1 MLKRQLLRQARTCRA
16 LRAPPSSLS
25 GLIFNASPKPST
37 SYKPAV
43 LATSISRQI
52 ISRNYSSAAAAAEA
66 QDGSNQSGLITRF
79 AGLSSLGVHPNILK
93 SIVEDMG
100 YESMTDV
107 QSMSI
112 NPALQGKDIVAQA
125 RTGTG
130 KTIGFLVPTIQK
142 IIQNDPSLASRNHD
156 RVDATNIRAII
167 VSPTREL
174 AEQISAEAQK
184 LCRHTNVKVQTAVGG
199 MNKAMM
205 LRKTKSE
212 GCHLLVGTPGRLLDL
227 LSDEYSGI
235 DAPNLGALVLDEADR
250 MLDVGFDKELQQIV
264 RLLPSRK
271 EKPRQ
276 TLLFSA
282 TIPKDVVQIARV
294 YVDASNF
301 QFVQTIKAD
310 EAPTHEKVPQHI
322 VPVDGFE
329 QLVPT
334 ILEIIEKA
342 QNGEHGSEPVKAMV
356 FFNNTAVVNL
366 MDETF
371 QYLSRSLRS
380 LPPAYAIHSGLDQRQ
395 RSRVA
400 ENFRRAS
407 SAILI
412 SSDVTARGM
421 DFPNVTHVIQI
432 GVPPTRD
439 QYIHR
444 LGRTGRANKSGQG
457 WLLLRKDD
465 ISDARRT
472 LPGLPIKRHDGLEAA
487 SFDTRN
493 AERGA
498 EPRNFSEVAN
508 AMRRVRFGIMR
519 EAYEKFIMSSKRV
532 SQSTVDAVNWWVTT
546 QGGQREPPSV
556 SQKVMNSIP
565 TLRRLDGVTVESDR
579 GRNDRDGRGGFG
591 GRGGRDFGGR
601 GRGRGPRDNGDP
613 FSQMSYNRVQDR
625 PARRQQAAF

>member
-1 MLKRQLLRQARTCRA
+1 M
-16 LRAPPSSLS
+16 
-25 GLIFNASPKPST
+25 
-37 SYKPAV
+37 
-43 LATSISRQI
+43 
-52 ISRNYSSAAAAAEA
+52 
-66 QDGSNQSGLITRF
+66 
-79 AGLSSLGVHPNILK
+79 
-93 SIVEDMG
+93 
-100 YESMTDV
+100 
-107 QSMSI
+107 
-112 NPALQGKDIVAQA
+112 
-125 RTGTG
+125 
-130 KTIGFLVPTIQK
+130 
-142 IIQNDPSLASRNHD
+142 
-156 RVDATNIRAII
+156 DATNIRAII
-167 VSPTREL
+167 ISPTREL

-199 MNKAMM
+199 MNKSMM
-205 LRKTKSE
+205 LRKTKFE

-264 RLLPSRK
+264 RLLPDRK

-294 YVDASNF
+294 YVDANNF

-322 VPVDGFE
+322 VPVEGFE
-329 QLVPT
+329 HLVPT
-334 ILEIIEKA
+334 ILEIVEKA
-342 QNGEHGSEPVKAMV
+342 QNGEHGPDPVKAIC
-356 FFNNTAVVNL
+356 FFNNTAVVKL

-371 QYLSRSLRS
+371 EYLSRSLRT
-380 LPPAYAIHSGLDQRQ
+380 LPPTYAIHSGLDQRQ

-400 ENFRRAS
+400 EDFRRAR

-432 GVPPTRD
+432 GVPPSRD

-472 LPGLPIKRHDGLEAA
+472 LPGLPIKRHDGLECA

-493 AERGA
+493 AQGDA
-498 EPRNFSEVAN
+498 QPRNFREVAH
-508 AMRRVRFGIMR
+508 AMSRARFGVLR
-519 EAYEKFIMSSKRV
+519 EAYEKFMISSQRTD
-532 SQSTVDAVNWWVTT
+532 QETVDAVNHWVTT
-546 QGGQREPPSV
+546 QGGRREPPAV
-556 SQKVMNSIP
+556 SQRLFNAVPM
-565 TLRRLDGVTVESDR
+565 LRRLEGVTMDAGA
-579 GRNDRDGRGGFG
+579 GRDRDDRSGGRGGFG
-591 GRGGRDFGGR
+591 GRGGRDSGGR
-601 GRGRGPRDNGDP
+601 GRGRGQRNDGDP
-613 FSQMSYNRVQDR
+613 FTQMSRNGHSDR
-625 PARRQQAAF
+625 PDRRTRAAF

>member
-1 MLKRQLLRQARTCRA
+1 MH
-16 LRAPPSSLS
+16 S
-25 GLIFNASPKPST
+25 
-37 SYKPAV
+37 
-43 LATSISRQI
+43 
-52 ISRNYSSAAAAAEA
+52 
-66 QDGSNQSGLITRF
+66 
-79 AGLSSLGVHPNILK
+79 
-93 SIVEDMG
+93 
-100 YESMTDV
+100 
-107 QSMSI
+107 
-112 NPALQGKDIVAQA
+112 VAQA

-142 IIQNDPSLASRNHD
+142 IIQSDPSLASRGHD
-156 RVDATNIRAII
+156 RADASNIRAII

-199 MNKAMM
+199 MNKSMM
-205 LRKTKSE
+205 LRKTKFE

-264 RLLPSRK
+264 RLLPNRR

-282 TIPKDVVQIARV
+282 TIPKNVVQIARV

-334 ILEIIEKA
+334 MLEIIEKA
-342 QNGEHGSEPVKAMV
+342 QKGEHGPDPVKAIC
-356 FFNNTAVVNL
+356 FFNNTAVVKL

-371 QYLSRSLRS
+371 QYLARSLRS
-380 LPPAYAIHSGLDQRQ
+380 LPPTYAIHSGLDQRQ

-400 ENFRRAS
+400 DNFRRAR

-421 DFPNVTHVIQI
+421 DFPNVTHVIQF
-432 GVPPTRD
+432 GVPPSRD

-444 LGRTGRANKSGQG
+444 LGRTGRADRSGQG
-457 WLLLRKDD
+457 WIIVRKDE
-465 ISDARRT
+465 ISDARST
-472 LPGLPIKRHDGLEAA
+472 LPGLPIKRHDGLECA
-487 SFDTRN
+487 SFDSRN

-498 EPRNFSEVAN
+498 EPQNFSEVAS
-508 AMRRVRFGIMR
+508 AMRRVRFGVMR
-519 EAYEKFIMSSKRV
+519 EAYEKFLVSQHRV
-532 SQSTVDAVNWWVTT
+532 TQSTVDAVNWWVTT
-546 QGGQREPPSV
+546 QGGRREPPPIS
-556 SQKVMNSIP
+556 SRLMNAVP
-565 TLRRLDGVTVESDR
+565 ALRRIDGVTVEEERRRD
-579 GRNDRDGRGGFG
+579 DRDGGRGGFG

-601 GRGRGPRDNGDP
+601 DFGGRGRGPRDNGDP
-613 FSQMSYNRVQDR
+613 FSQMSNRKVDDR
-625 PARRQQAAF
+625 PARRERAAF

>member
-1 MLKRQLLRQARTCRA
+1 MLKRQLLRQARACRG
-16 LRAPPSSLS
+16 LRASPSSLS
-25 GLIFNASPKPST
+25 GLVLNTSLKSSA

-52 ISRNYSSAAAAAEA
+52 IARNYSSAAAAAEA
-66 QDGSNQSGLITRF
+66 PNASNESGLITRF
-79 AGLSSLGVHPNILK
+79 ADLSSLGVHPNILK
-93 SIVEDMG
+93 AIVDDMR

-107 QSMSI
+107 QAMSI

-130 KTIGFLVPTIQK
+130 KTLGFLLPTIQR
-142 IIQNDPSLASRNHD
+142 IIQKDPSLATRSPARA
-156 RVDATNIRAII
+156 DAENIRAII
-167 VSPTREL
+167 ISPTREL
-174 AEQISAEAQK
+174 AEQISVEAQK

-199 MNKAMM
+199 MNKSMM
-205 LRKTKSE
+205 LRRTKHE

-235 DAPNLGALVLDEADR
+235 DAPNLEALVLDEADR
-250 MLDVGFDKELQQIV
+250 MLDVGFEKELQQIV

-271 EKPRQ
+271 EKARQ

-322 VPVDGFE
+322 VPVEGFE
-329 QLVPT
+329 HLVPT
-334 ILEIIEKA
+334 MLEIIERA
-342 QNGEHGSEPVKAMV
+342 QQGEHGPDPVKAIC
-356 FFNNTAVVNL
+356 FFNNTAVVKM
-366 MDETF
+366 MDELF
-371 QYLSRSLRS
+371 EYLSRSLRS
-380 LPPAYAIHSGLDQRQ
+380 LPPTYAIHSGLDQRQ

-400 ENFRRAS
+400 ENFRRAR

-412 SSDVTARGM
+412 STDVTARGM
-421 DFPNVTHVIQI
+421 DFPNVTHVIQF

-457 WLLLRKDD
+457 WIIMRKDE
-465 ISDARRT
+465 IPEARSR
-472 LPGLPIKRHDGLEAA
+472 LPGLPIKRHDGLDCA
-487 SFDTRN
+487 SFDTHN
-493 AERGA
+493 AENGSV
-498 EPRNFSEVAN
+498 PQNFSEVAN
-508 AMRRVRFGIMR
+508 SMRRVRFGVKK
-519 EAYEKFIMSSKRV
+519 EAYEKLLTSERRV
-532 SQSTVDAVNWWVTT
+532 TQSTVDAVNWWATS
-546 QGGQREPPSV
+546 QAGFREPPGV
-556 SQKVMNSIP
+556 SPRLQNAIP
-565 TLRRLDGVTVESDR
+565 GLRRLEGIRVDEGR
-579 GRNDRDGRGGFG
+579 GREDREGGGRGFG
-591 GRGGRDFGGR
+591 DRGGRDFG

-613 FSQMSYNRVQDR
+613 FSEMSSRNVRDR
-625 PARRQQAAF
+625 PARRERAAF